1 MFYGTDYYPELWP
14 RAQWPR
20 DLDLMA
26 AAGLDVVRV
35 GDLCWST
42 MEPTPGRYT
51 FEWLDDLLGLL
62 QQHGMRAVMCTPTA
76 SPPPWL
82 IEEDPTVMPVD
93 AQGHRLPYGSW
104 GAHCYTSPA
113 LRERTHGIVTAMA
126 ERYGAHPAILGWQID
141 NELDLHG
148 KVCHCARC
156 RAAFQDWLRA
166 RYGSLDAL
174 NEAWGTACWSHVY
187 TSWGQIPTPL
197 QPLAVHEHN
206 PGLRLDFR
214 RYSSERAV
222 GYYRLQAAII
232 GRLSARPRTHNLP
245 GRTLALDAQR
255 LAPEME
261 VAAWDN
267 YPIWTADPR
276 MAPAL
281 THDIVRGLKRTP
293 FWVLEQ
299 QVGAMDRPPYRAPRP
314 GMLRLALF
322 QAVAHGADAVLW
334 FLWQTYR
341 SGAEQYIVGLRDQA
355 GRTTRYYDELTTAVR
370 DLRAVEHLLDGTA
383 PRARVAL
390 LISYE
395 SLWALDL
402 QPHAADAEAANV
414 SPWVY
419 VEDCY
424 EPLYRRNV
432 PVDVL
437 AFDADLASYRLVV
450 VPAPHLADEAL
461 AGQLDA
467 YVAGGGVL
475 MVTVR
480 AGSKGASNLW
490 NDAAP
495 PGPLTGLL
503 GASVR
508 EWDSLAPG
516 EHNHVSLTPPTGGQ
530 WTCRVSEW
538 CEVLDPF
545 DATPLA
551 RYLDDVYAGEIAATT
566 RAHGQGQAI
575 YVGARG
581 ADFLDALF
589 DHALDAAGVQPLL
602 AAAKGVEV
610 AARDGDEHRLYFL
623 LNFSADEQ
631 RIDLPVGCTDPA
643 TGQELSGSL
652 SVARWDVGIVF
663 QDTTLH

>member
-26 AAGLDVVRV
+26 AAGLDTVRV
-35 GDLCWST
+35 GDLCWSS

-62 QQHGMRAVMCTPTA
+62 QQRGMRAVLCTPTA

-126 ERYGAHPAILGWQID
+126 ERYGAHPAVIGWQID

-156 RAAFQDWLRA
+156 RDAFQDWLRE

-197 QPLAVHEHN
+197 EPLAVNEHN

-214 RYSSERAV
+214 RYSSERAI
-222 GYYRLQAAII
+222 GYYRLQADII

-245 GRTLALDAQR
+245 GRTLALDVQR
-255 LAPEME
+255 FAPEME
-261 VAAWDN
+261 VVAWDN

-281 THDIVRGLKRTP
+281 THDIARGLKHKP

-299 QVGAMDRPPYRAPRP
+299 QVGAMDRPPYRAPRS

-355 GRTTRYYDELTTAVR
+355 GRTTRYYDELAVAVR
-370 DLRAVEHLLDGTA
+370 DLRAVGHLLDGA
-383 PRARVAL
+383 MPCPQVAL
-390 LISYE
+390 LISYQ

-402 QPHAADAEAANV
+402 QPHAVGAEAGSV

-437 AFDADLASYRLVV
+437 GFDADLARYRLVV

-461 AGQLDA
+461 ARQLDA

-475 MVTVR
+475 VVTVR
-480 AGSKGASNLW
+480 AGSKGVSNLW
-490 NDAAP
+490 NSVPP
-495 PGPLTGLL
+495 PGPLTSLL
-503 GASVR
+503 GVSVR
-508 EWDSLAPG
+508 EWDSLALG
-516 EHNHVSLTPPTGGQ
+516 EHTHVSLAPSDADPR
-530 WTCRVSEW
+530 TCRVDGW
-538 CEVLDPF
+538 CEALDPL
-545 DATPLA
+545 DAAPLA
-551 RYLDDVYAGEIAATT
+551 RYLDDVYAGEVAATT
-566 RAHGQGQAI
+566 RAHGRGRAI
-575 YVGARG
+575 YAGARG
-581 ADFLDALF
+581 AEFLGALL
-589 DHALDAAGVQPLL
+589 DHALDAADVQPLL
-602 AAAKGVEV
+602 RAPDGVEV
-610 AARDGDEHRLYFL
+610 AARDGDGHRLYVL
-623 LNFSADEQ
+623 LNYSADEQ
-631 RIDLPVGCTDPA
+631 SVDLPRGCTDLA
-643 TGQELSGSL
+643 GAHDLSGPL
-652 SVARWDVGIVF
+652 RLAPWDARIVR
-663 QDTTLH
+663 QDGTSF